1 MKVTGQ
7 TYDNDMKWLPSVN
20 IEVVGEN
27 SHAISNS
34 YGEFEIN
41 AANEN
46 SQLKFSFV
54 GYDFDIVT
62 VKDFNKTG
70 FIELYP
76 GNQELPEVSF
86 SSTKKTKDNSMLIL
100 LAVLAVG
107 VAIKFGLKKK
117 PLKVKV

>member
-1 MKVTGQ
+1 MKIKGQ
-7 TYDNDMKWLPSVN
+7 IFDNNMKLLPYAN
-20 IEVVGEN
+20 IAIVGEN
-27 SHAISNS
+27 SFATADDSGS
-34 YGEFEIN
+34 FEIN

-54 GYDFDIVT
+54 GYDFDIVS

-76 GNQELPEVSF
+76 NATVLDDISF
-86 SSTKKTKDNSMLIL
+86 STTKTKDSSLLII
-100 LAVLAVG
+100 LALLAVG